1 MSDQNNQNK
10 KQHSVDNHSTDDL
23 ATTHGSDTQVGD
35 SQAGDTQSVAAQPT
49 NSAPEYSTGQILAN
63 ARNAMG
69 ISIEDLAEQIRV
81 PLNVVKQIE
90 ADDIPTNLP
99 ETFVRGYIR
108 SYAKKVGI
116 AESAVLKEIDSMAA
130 SAPDAMEM
138 HSFSKRSK
146 RKRIERRLTIITW
159 AIVAVLAIALVAW
172 WVQTKGAEML
182 AEQTSALT
190 SSADAENSSDNSMAE
205 PTGPANNPNGM
216 PVDTSE
222 ELDSGSASIDG
233 QDINSQEANSD
244 SADDTES
251 TVPQSQLTIKAPA
264 TQESPQPI
272 NTSEQNQG
280 VQDVNDS
287 SVVGSTQN
295 SAAAA
300 NGAANSETE
309 NSVVNAEQAPVVLS
323 KAEQRLLADNGEA
336 DPEDFMKVE
345 FEFENDCWVEVYD
358 AFEERIAIGNKPA
371 GYLMSL
377 DAQGPFRVL
386 LGNPAGVKIWVN
398 GSPFDMSDLPKN
410 RVARFEVDANL

>member
-1 MSDQNNQNK
+1 MSEQNNQDKN
-10 KQHSVDNHSTDDL
+10 QDSADTHSADDL
-23 ATTHGSDTQVGD
+23 ATTSGSEMLG
-35 SQAGDTQSVAAQPT
+35 SQSEVSEPQEAQAT
-49 NSAPEYSTGQILAN
+49 SEYSTGQILAN

-69 ISIEDLAEQIRV
+69 ISVKDLAEQIRV

-90 ADDIPTNLP
+90 ADDLPSNLP

-108 SYAKKVGI
+108 SYAKKVGV
-116 AESAVLKEIDSMAA
+116 AESDVLKEIDSMAA

-146 RKRIERRLTIITW
+146 RKRIERRLTIISW
-159 AIVAVLAIALVAW
+159 VIVAVLAIALVAW

-182 AEQTSALT
+182 AEQTSELT
-190 SSADAENSSDNSMAE
+190 SSVDDV
-205 PTGPANNPNGM
+205 NPNDDGIAVQTGQPKIQEGM
-216 PVDTSE
+216 TVDASD
-222 ELDSGSASIDG
+222 ELDSDTSSKGEQSA
-233 QDINSQEANSD
+233 NSQGANSD
-244 SADDTES
+244 SSGETES

-264 TQESPQPI
+264 TQVNQQPI
-272 NTSEQNQG
+272 NKSEQNQG
-280 VQDVNDS
+280 VQDVNES
-287 SVVGSTQN
+287 SVVGSTQT
-295 SAAAA
+295 SGASA

-377 DAQGPFRVL
+377 NAQGPFRVL

>member
-10 KQHSVDNHSTDDL
+10 NQHSVDTHSTDDL
-23 ATTHGSDTQVGD
+23 ATTHGSDIQVGD
-35 SQAGDTQSVAAQPT
+35 SQAGDTQSGAAQPT
-49 NSAPEYSTGQILAN
+49 NSAPEFSTGQILAN

-69 ISIEDLAEQIRV
+69 ISVEDLAEQIRV

-190 SSADAENSSDNSMAE
+190 SSSGAENSSDNSMAE
-205 PTGPANNPNGM
+205 PTGPSNNQEM
-216 PVDTSE
+216 PVDASE
-222 ELDSGSASIDG
+222 ELDSDASGLDG
-233 QDINSQEANSD
+233 QNPNSPDANSD
-244 SADDTES
+244 SAVDTES
-251 TVPQSQLTIKAPA
+251 TAPQSQLTIKAPA
-264 TQESPQPI
+264 TQESPQSI

-287 SVVGSTQN
+287 SVAGSTQY
-295 SAAAA
+295 SGSAA

-377 DAQGPFRVL
+377 NAQGPFRVL